1 MDTENNASRQGNAW
15 QRMAVF
21 AKKPFECDIF
31 NKSTGFGPVN
41 LNEGK

>member
-21 AKKPFECDIF
+21 AKNPLSAVF
-31 NKSTGFGPVN
+31 STKV
-41 LNEGK
+41 LDSCQLI